1 MSGGNGIDSGADNGI
16 GTGTGS
22 GTGPGGAGEAT
33 RPAPA
38 GHERVVDGRFV
49 LEARLGGGGMG
60 TVWRARDLVL
70 DRAVA
75 LKEVRPPDPGLAEYD
90 PEAARLLRARVLREA
105 RGPGPGRP
113 PPMWSPI
120 HHVVDGGGDT
130 YPWLVMELVTGGSLA
145 DLLARGPM
153 DPAAAARLGREVLA
167 ALGAA
172 HAAGIQHRD
181 VKPANVLLRP
191 DGRPVLTD
199 FGIAAIRESTVLT
212 ATGSIIG
219 TPDYMAPERITGES
233 GGPASDLWSLAMMLY
248 VAVEGRHPL
257 RRATTLA
264 TLAAVLNEPVPPP
277 LRAGPLTAVLNAVL
291 VKDPAARPAFGALER
306 MLAGV
311 AEGAGDAG
319 AARGTATVPA
329 GPNRGAVAPAVDGA
343 PGAVPPAGTGE
354 SGARTAAT
362 SYPLAPPT
370 PAPAPVPATGPGSE
384 PVTVLGAGAPVPPRS
399 ALRIR
404 LAVGAVLL
412 SAAVTAA
419 VVTDALPDWKSLER
433 KVTGA
438 APDASGTPGSASRGT
453 ATGGTGTG
461 GTGTGP
467 GAGKST
473 KSGNVLTPEGIRKAV
488 AALTAKTGSNRVF
501 GATVYPEYAH
511 FRVAVKGSD
520 TRYESYSYYPDR
532 GLETGII
539 RGSIIGGDRP
549 VELSRYDWD
558 VVPALL
564 RTAEKDLKV
573 KNPTTRYLIV
583 RPPNTTFDTP
593 AGFSVYLTNEYS
605 ETGYLFADAKG
616 KVVSKHPPFR

>member
-22 GTGPGGAGEAT
+22 GTGSGGGGGAGEAT

-38 GHERVVDGRFV
+38 GHERVVDGRFA

-105 RGPGPGRP
+105 RALARVDHPNVVT
-113 PPMWSPI
+113 I

-291 VKDPAARPAFGALER
+291 VKDPAARPEFGALER
-306 MLAGV
+306 LLAGV

-329 GPNRGAVAPAVDGA
+329 GPDRGAVAPAADGA
-343 PGAVPPAGTGE
+343 PGE
-354 SGARTAAT
+354 SGARSAAT

-370 PAPAPVPATGPGSE
+370 PAPAPVPAAGPGSE
-384 PVTVLGAGAPVPPRS
+384 PVTVLGDVAPVPPRS
-399 ALRIR
+399 GLRIR

-419 VVTDALPDWKSLER
+419 VVTDSLPDWKSLER
-433 KVTGA
+433 TVTGA
-438 APDASGTPGSASRGT
+438 EDAGPSGTPGSAPR
-453 ATGGTGTG
+453 GTGTG

-532 GLETGII
+532 GLEAGII
-539 RGSIIGGDRP
+539 RGNIIGGDRP

-564 RTAEKDLKV
+564 RTAERDLKV

-593 AGFSVYLTNEYS
+593 AGLSVYLTNEYS

-616 KVVSKHPPFR
+616 KVVSKHPPFG